1 MSIGSYIFFT
11 LLIMSAVII
20 LAVSSKTGKPFR
32 CIFLSAFSGLGALF
46 GVNILSAVTAVSL
59 PLNALTLLISGVGG
73 IPGVVFLLLCDVI
86 LHQ

>member
-1 MSIGSYIFFT
+1 MSIGSYIFFVFFI
-11 LLIMSAVII
+11 LSAVII
-20 LAVSSKTGKPFR
+20 LAVSLKTGKPFR

-46 GVNILSAVTAVSL
+46 GVNILSAVTAVFL